1 MCVVLTLASAS
12 ASARAQVDEERPGEA
27 RGGSYAWG
35 APAAAQPEDPLRIM
49 AYLGGGVGFRLLANL
64 DPPFNHEFLSP
75 AYLELGGAVFL
86 PGAELRHGV
95 GFNITTGLTQD
106 VNTAGVQP
114 LEQWVLTPSYHLLIP
129 LRRLVPDL
137 QHDWLSVQGRFGI
150 PVVLGAALAGDGV
163 DVSVGVE
170 LGASLLFK
178 FLAGL
183 GLYVEAQVAAY
194 GGTAD
199 TVHPI
204 LAIDGGLL
212 WDYEVLQ

>member
-1 MCVVLTLASAS
+1 RLRLGRRLRLASGLGRVGRARLGRRLGQGEPLHDHEVRAGRPPQDRRDRESGPEPRHGRPSTTSRPRLTGTVPSYYRPRAVLRRCFSMCVVLTLASAS

-95 GFNITTGLTQD
+95 GF
-106 VNTAGVQP
+106 
-114 LEQWVLTPSYHLLIP
+114 
-129 LRRLVPDL
+129 
-137 QHDWLSVQGRFGI
+137 
-150 PVVLGAALAGDGV
+150 
-163 DVSVGVE
+163 
-170 LGASLLFK
+170 
-178 FLAGL
+178 
-183 GLYVEAQVAAY
+183 
-194 GGTAD
+194 
-199 TVHPI
+199 
-204 LAIDGGLL
+204 
-212 WDYEVLQ
+212 